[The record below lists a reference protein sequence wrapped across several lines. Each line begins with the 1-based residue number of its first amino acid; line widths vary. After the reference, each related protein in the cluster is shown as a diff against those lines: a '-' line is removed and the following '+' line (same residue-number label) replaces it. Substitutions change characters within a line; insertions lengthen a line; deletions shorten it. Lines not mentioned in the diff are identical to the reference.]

1 MRAAA
6 WGVLALA
13 LALAGAAPAWAGPPY
28 VTDDPEPTDRGHWE
42 IYGFA
47 NGVHTSDAAGA
58 ATAGESGL
66 DLNYGAAKDLQLTV
80 VVPAAYDRSAV
91 GMGVVELAAK
101 YKILHE
107 REGSWTPGVAVFP
120 RVFVPTAKSRF
131 ASTHPNLLLPVWI
144 GKTLGGW
151 SLFGGGGYQ
160 LNPGRGNRDFWTGG
174 MALTRDLNDR
184 LSLGAEVYHHTRDA
198 DDALAFTGVNLG
210 VTYRLGEHWS
220 LLGAGGPGVQN
231 ASREGRYD
239 FYLALKAD
247 Y

>member
-6 WGVLALA
+6 WRICAVALA
-13 LALAGAAPAWAGPPY
+13 IAGPAWAGPPY
-28 VTDDPEPTDRGHWE
+28 VTDDPEPTDQGHWE

-47 NGVHTSDAAGA
+47 NGVHLSG

-66 DLNYGAAKDLQLTV
+66 DINYGAARDLQLTV
-80 VVPAAYDRSAV
+80 VVPAAYDRSDV

-107 REGSWTPGVAVFP
+107 RDGSWTPSVAVFP
-120 RVFVPTAKSRF
+120 RAFVPTARSRF
-131 ASTHPNLLLPVWI
+131 ASTRLNLLLPVWV
-144 GKTLGGW
+144 GKTLGDW

-160 LNPGRGNRDFWTGG
+160 LNPGTGNRNFWTGG
-174 MALTRDLNDR
+174 VALTRDLNDR
-184 LSLGAEVYHHTRDA
+184 LSLGGEVYHHTRDA
-198 DDALAFTGVNLG
+198 TDAQPFTGVNLG
-210 VTYRLGEHWS
+210 VTYRVDKHWS

-239 FYLALKAD
+239 FYVALKAD